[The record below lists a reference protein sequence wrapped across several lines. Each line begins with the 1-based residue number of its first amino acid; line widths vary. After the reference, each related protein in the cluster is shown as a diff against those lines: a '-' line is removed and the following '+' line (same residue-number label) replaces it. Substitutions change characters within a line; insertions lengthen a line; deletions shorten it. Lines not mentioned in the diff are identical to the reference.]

1 MINLTNNVS
10 PVAKANLF
18 LLVFAGFCLLIALAI
33 AWMLGITLFF
43 PNGAIASHI
52 VERADIIRAHID
64 YLMMSQFLFIFFLL
78 FKQFAIKA
86 PAWVVFACCFGAFFN
101 PLAFLN
107 RGFSPKPDPALL
119 IGVEPHFPLMA
130 GVSFTL
136 TTVGFLSCVG
146 LVIFTILKNQR
157 TQSS

>member
-1 MINLTNNVS
+1 MTKLDNTDS

-33 AWMLGITLFF
+33 AWLLGITLFY

-52 VERADIIRAHID
+52 VDRSDIIRAHID
-64 YLMMSQFLFIFFLL
+64 YLMMAQFLFIFFLL

-86 PAWVVFACCFGAFFN
+86 PAWVVFASCFGAFFN
-101 PLAFLN
+101 PLAFLS
-107 RGFSPKPDPALL
+107 RGFSPKPDPAQL
-119 IGVEPHFPLMA
+119 IGVEPHFPFMA

-136 TTVGFLSCVG
+136 TTVGFLTCVG
-146 LVIFTILKNQR
+146 LVIFTILKNQ
-157 TQSS
+157 TAQSS